1 MLSEQEQIIS
11 KMSPQKK
18 LELSLKLYYSAKE
31 LRKAALAKD
40 YPELSEAEIEK
51 KVKEIFLHARS

>member
-1 MLSEQEQIIS
+1 
-11 KMSPQKK
+11 MSPQKK